1 MGSSSMS
8 LYLRVFEDSQALV
21 QGAGL
26 GRNEGGGAGFCAGC
40 RGLRAALRGLPFTQ
54 EEHALG
60 LGLGLGG
67 REGSDHLVW
76 NGKETGRAA

>member
-1 MGSSSMS
+1 
-8 LYLRVFEDSQALV
+8 LYLGVFEDSQALV

-26 GRNEGGGAGFCAGC
+26 SRNGGGDAGFCAGC
-40 RGLRAALRGLPFTQ
+40 LGLRAPRGLPFTQ

-76 NGKETGRAA
+76 KGKETGRAP